1 MMFHPNFKP
10 SNFWGSVHIHE
21 NPESCVQL
29 SGFTSAKPGF
39 SHSQKQMPD
48 VESGKEFTDSNCRR
62 ACFPGPELQGSRPV
76 LQPELLRPA

>member
-1 MMFHPNFKP
+1 MIPKHQFFD
-10 SNFWGSVHIHE
+10 FWYHFFAKNNLCAAKIRKFS
-21 NPESCVQL
+21 PKDVQPA
-29 SGFTSAKPGF
+29 S
-39 SHSQKQMPD
+39 KQMPD

>member
-1 MMFHPNFKP
+1 MIPKHQFFD
-10 SNFWGSVHIHE
+10 FWYHFFAKSHLCAAKIRE
-21 NPESCVQL
+21 FSQKDVQPA
-29 SGFTSAKPGF
+29 S
-39 SHSQKQMPD
+39 KQMPD